1 MTAFRGADMMTI
13 YQRLMRAYGPQGW
26 WPADSPFEV
35 MVGAV
40 LTQNTRWENVE
51 MAIAR
56 LKDADMLDAGRIAAC
71 DDETLADCI
80 RPAGFYR
87 QKSRYLKVLA
97 RFCAEAGGA
106 ARLRRQPA
114 TLLRLRL
121 LALTGIGPETADS
134 ILLYALD
141 KPVFVVDAYTRRIF
155 HRLGHLPARAGYD
168 ETQRHFH
175 NRLPHSLPLFQEYH
189 ALIVAHAKRHC
200 RARPAC
206 EGCPLQTAC
215 AHAARA
221 GADALEPGRGAG
233 CGDER
238 PAQASAHV
246 EQAAD

>member
-1 MTAFRGADMMTI
+1 MSAAPELMAIHD
-13 YQRLMRAYGPQGW
+13 RLLQAYGPQGW

-51 MAIAR
+51 MAIAHLR
-56 LKDADMLDAGRIAAC
+56 EADMLEADQIA
-71 DDETLADCI
+71 LADADRLAELI

-87 QKSRYLKVLA
+87 QKSRYLSILA
-97 RFCAEAGGA
+97 RFVRDCGGVDA
-106 ARLRRQPA
+106 LSRIPTHRLRA
-114 TLLRLRL
+114 RL

-155 HRLGHLPARAGYD
+155 HRLGLLPANAGYD
-168 ETQRHFH
+168 DTQRYFQT
-175 NRLPHSLPLFQEYH
+175 RLPHSLPLFREYH

-200 RARPAC
+200 RKRPVC
-206 EGCPLQTAC
+206 EGCPLFDAC
-215 AHAARA
+215 AHARHPAC
-221 GADALEPGRGAG
+221 EPKPG
-233 CGDER
+233 
-238 PAQASAHV
+238 AQASPHV